1 VLVFID
7 ESGDPGFKIARGS
20 TPVFVAAM
28 AMFWD
33 ATEAART
40 GATIDALRQRL
51 GVKPEFK
58 FNKAS
63 DQVRDAFFPAILPH
77 SFAVRAIAVQK
88 DKIYSPHLRAEKERF
103 YNFFVK
109 SMLKFDGGQLKGA
122 KIIIDGSGD
131 REFRNNLK
139 AYLRRHAAEGAIKE
153 MRFKQSHRDPLVQL
167 ADMCAGAIARSYRT
181 DRQNPDRWRAML
193 APKIRDVWD
202 FK

>member
-1 VLVFID
+1 VLVFLD

-28 AMFWD
+28 AIFWD
-33 ATEAART
+33 TAEAART
-40 GATIDALRQRL
+40 GAAIDALRHAL

-63 DQVRDAFFPAILPH
+63 GAVRDAFFQAILPFR
-77 SFAVRAIAVQK
+77 FAVRAIAVQK
-88 DKIYSPHLRAEKERF
+88 ERIYSPHLRAEKERF

-109 SMLKFDGGQLKGA
+109 SMLKFDGGQLENA
-122 KIIIDGSGD
+122 RIIIDGSGD

-139 AYLRRHAAEGAIKE
+139 VYLRRHAAAGAIKE
-153 MRFKQSHRDPLVQL
+153 VRFKRSHGDSLVQL
-167 ADMCAGAIARSYRT
+167 ADMCAGAIARSYRQ
-181 DRQNPDRWRAML
+181 DRPTPERWRVML

>member
-1 VLVFID
+1 
-7 ESGDPGFKIARGS
+7 
-20 TPVFVAAM
+20 M
-28 AMFWD
+28 AIFWD
-33 ATEAART
+33 AAEAART
-40 GATIDALRQRL
+40 GATIDALRLKL

-63 DQVRDAFFPAILPH
+63 DQVRDAFFPAVLPH
-77 SFAVRAIAVQK
+77 KFALRAIVVQK
-88 DKIYSPHLRAEKERF
+88 DKIYSPHLRSEKEQF

-139 AYLRRHAAEGAIKE
+139 VYLRRHAAEGAIKE
-153 MRFKQSHRDPLVQL
+153 MRFKQSHCDPLVQL
-167 ADMCAGAIARSYRT
+167 ADMCAGAIARSYRK
-181 DRQNPDRWRAML
+181 DRQHPDRWRAVL
-193 APKIRDVWD
+193 GPKIRDIWE